1 MERTVGWHTLGGVEE
16 VCLWPGIFNLYL
28 KQEVCLWPGIFN
40 LYLKQEALQRD
51 ADMGEERW
59 PLGVGPQG
67 ICIECPK

>member
-1 MERTVGWHTLGGVEE
+1 MERTVGWHTLGGVE
-16 VCLWPGIFNLYL
+16 
-28 KQEVCLWPGIFN
+28 EVCLWPGIFN